1 MYKLFKLNPKLS
13 SVSGPVMLKMP
24 EKEPMMLS
32 MSLVVVVIM
41 LVSMFLVMFY
51 VGRWYLIYTRK
62 NTRKKVKKCLVT
74 VEYCSDFNIYILL
87 SIILGIV
94 FLDWGKMS
102 SHQTTHLNLEWTGR
116 ILAMVWPS
124 YSNIKHGT
132 WQHCIF
138 HSNFCCT
145 LDFSSS
151 ILHIL
156 MHVQIMHFLIMCDL
170 FPHAHHKSSGLVVAK
185 LRPCLTLVTF
195 LQYTSDFFRKA
206 NIYFMWLKLVPHE
219 ASGYVVL

>member
-1 MYKLFKLNPKLS
+1 
-13 SVSGPVMLKMP
+13 MLEMP
-24 EKEPMMLS
+24 ETEPMMLS

-41 LVSMFLVMFY
+41 LVSMFIVMFY

-102 SHQTTHLNLEWTGR
+102 SHQTTHLNLDWTGR

-206 NIYFMWLKLVPHE
+206 NIYSMWLKLVPQE
-219 ASGYVVL
+219 ASEYVVL